1 MLRYLL
7 VDFYRMITA
16 WQFWCGSLGVGVTLT
31 FSGLQAGRIADVYS
45 AYLYNGMFSTY
56 ILCFAFCALSFSG
69 CFVEDGEYGYW
80 NLVVQKGGLS
90 KYVWSKIC
98 TCFISGIA
106 TMVLGM
112 IIFLILLSLKVPLY
126 MDYSWLVY
134 ERPEDTFGFLIYE
147 DTIVLYFIC
156 SALKSGVLG
165 GLFAVLSAFL
175 TLFERNR
182 LFTISVPIVGYY
194 FIENTVSNILRLPDI
209 CNIWLIYSAGYSLF
223 HDTIK
228 DIVYAILAAG
238 LVIITIEYFVERKLR
253 REILD
258 EKSMAGNK
266 K

>member
-1 MLRYLL
+1 M
-7 VDFYRMITA
+7 VDFYRMITT

-31 FSGLQAGRIADVYS
+31 LSGFQAGRVADAYS

-56 ILCFAFCALSFSG
+56 IFCFAFCALSFSG

-80 NLVVQKGGLS
+80 NLAIQKGGLS

-106 TMVLGM
+106 TMVLGI
-112 IIFLILLSLKVPLY
+112 IIFLLLLSLKVPLY
-126 MDYSWLVY
+126 MDYSWLVF

-156 SALKSGVLG
+156 SAVKSGMLG

-194 FIENTVSNILRLPDI
+194 FIENTVSNILKLPSI
-209 CNIWLIYSAGYSLF
+209 CNIWLIYSAGHSLF
-223 HDTIK
+223 HNTLLDMA
-228 DIVYAILAAG
+228 YAVLAAG
-238 LVIITIEYFVERKLR
+238 FVIITIEYFVERKLR